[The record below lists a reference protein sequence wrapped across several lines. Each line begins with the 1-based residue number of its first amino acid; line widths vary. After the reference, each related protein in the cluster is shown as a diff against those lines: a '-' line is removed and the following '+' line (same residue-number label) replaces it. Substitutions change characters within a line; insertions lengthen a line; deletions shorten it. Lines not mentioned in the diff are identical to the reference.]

1 MKQVSPRILIASLK
15 SGNEVI
21 CSQRDYLMIQEY
33 CANVGMNI
41 EVIKKEGLNLTIKKK

>member
-1 MKQVSPRILIASLK
+1 MKSVSPKILIASLK

-21 CSQRDYLMIQEY
+21 CSQRDYLMIQGY
-33 CANVGMNI
+33 CANMGIGI